1 MKPSLRNMDNSLT
14 TKARSRLLIDDLV
27 KARHPPIPRSRL
39 SLTYIYWIKVAS
51 GILLGL
57 IVASV
62 RIPLLMGL
70 SIAIFVYIA
79 LHYLLKR
86 RIGENLEDIG
96 GERKLAMEGVGSF
109 FLAYVFA
116 SILLYTL
123 LYPL

>member
-1 MKPSLRNMDNSLT
+1 
-14 TKARSRLLIDDLV
+14 
-27 KARHPPIPRSRL
+27 
-39 SLTYIYWIKVAS
+39 
-51 GILLGL
+51 
-57 IVASV
+57 
-62 RIPLLMGL
+62 MGL